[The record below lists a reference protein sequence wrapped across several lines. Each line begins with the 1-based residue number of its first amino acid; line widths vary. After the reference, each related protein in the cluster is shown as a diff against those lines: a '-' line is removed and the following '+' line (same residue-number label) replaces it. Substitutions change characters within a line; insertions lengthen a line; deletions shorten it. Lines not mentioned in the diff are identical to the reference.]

1 VSTLLFRG
9 ELRRIDEHGQWTGIY
24 KQPVDE
30 PIRIGFSGLDGDRQ
44 ADRRVHG
51 GLEKAVHFYPVD
63 HYRYLAT
70 RFPAIAEQLVAGSI
84 GENLSAGDLDEKT
97 VFIGDIFRLGGV
109 RLQVTQ
115 PRSPCWKIDARYGF
129 DGLAQAIATTGV
141 TGWYFRVLDEG
152 MVDPGDELRRVE
164 RLPDAISLAE
174 SWQVWREHRPETR
187 RLERLLAA
195 PGLTDGWREKVRNRL
210 LWLVGKQADDPSV

>member
-1 VSTLLFRG
+1 MRTLLFRG
-9 ELRRIDEHGQWTGIY
+9 PLRRMDAHGQWTGIY
-24 KQPVDE
+24 KQPVDG
-30 PIRIGFSGLDGDRQ
+30 PVRIGFAGLDGDRQ

-51 GLEKAVHFYPVD
+51 GPEKAVHFYPVD

-84 GENLSAGDLDEKT
+84 GENLSSGGLNEKT
-97 VFIGDIFRLGGV
+97 VFIGDIFRLGNV

-115 PRSPCWKIDARYGF
+115 PRSPCWKIDARYGL
-129 DGLAQAIATTGV
+129 DGLAQAIATTGI

-152 MVDPGDELRRVE
+152 MVDSGEELRWVE

-174 SWQVWREHRPETR
+174 LWEIWRAHRPETL
-187 RLERLLAA
+187 RLERLLAV
-195 PGLTDGWREKVRNRL
+195 PGLTAGWRKKVHNRL
-210 LWLVGKQADDPSV
+210 LWLLDKQAGNSTT